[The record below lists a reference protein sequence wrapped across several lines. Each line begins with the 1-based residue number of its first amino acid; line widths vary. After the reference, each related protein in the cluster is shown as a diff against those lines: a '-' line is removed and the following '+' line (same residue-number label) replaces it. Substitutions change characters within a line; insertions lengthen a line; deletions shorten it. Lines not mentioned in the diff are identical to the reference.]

1 MSSPTSSLGCECQH
15 RLPHRPPPSSRLH
28 TNIMPRHGSGY
39 GQPIGTEV
47 PAPSPHAG
55 QAYTISVSTS
65 SSSSSPSSHSSSV
78 PSGNAC
84 SVTAPLFCLIFFFF
98 LFFFVLACG
107 DSFTT
112 VRAALARAPPVGFG
126 GDAFVLVVGGMTLSA
141 LESENAR
148 GARPVP
154 ASDFSTVYPV
164 LYLVPEHRTRSKKME
179 LTVPDCP
186 GSPRCLFTG
195 TSTPI
200 RPFSVSTLTFRT
212 DFSSRQLSRR
222 SSEEPRGWRRG
233 RRSGGPQ
240 LRFRLGGGDVP

>member
-154 ASDFSTVYPV
+154 ASDFSTVHCTRYCTSCRNTE
-164 LYLVPEHRTRSKKME
+164 LVRKME
-179 LTVPDCP
+179 L
-186 GSPRCLFTG
+186 TG

-200 RPFSVSTLTFRT
+200 RPFSVSTLTYRYGFLFT
-212 DFSSRQLSRR
+212 TVGGAA
-222 SSEEPRGWRRG
+222 RGWPRG

>member
-1 MSSPTSSLGCECQH
+1 MSSPPSSLGCECQH

-148 GARPVP
+148 GAWPVP

-164 LYLVPEHRTRSKKME
+164 PRPGTQNSFEKWNLQYRIVPAPPGVFLPVHPHRSDPF
-179 LTVPDCP
+179 LC
-186 GSPRCLFTG
+186 
-195 TSTPI
+195 
-200 RPFSVSTLTFRT
+200 RP
-212 DFSSRQLSRR
+212 
-222 SSEEPRGWRRG
+222 
-233 RRSGGPQ
+233 
-240 LRFRLGGGDVP
+240 